1 MTWSQWGSWNTCYK
15 MFEHDKVNKK
25 KGVTIR
31 ILGSL
36 NQNKHFINTIEVL
49 NGLIAQHI
57 GTIEAQNTFKSMT
70 KWLWTQTQDCKH
82 SSILMTCTWFTL
94 LSKLPM
100 KIDLHWIPQ
109 HLHFPTH
116 WINCL

>member
-1 MTWSQWGSWNTCYK
+1 
-15 MFEHDKVNKK
+15 
-25 KGVTIR
+25 
-31 ILGSL
+31 
-36 NQNKHFINTIEVL
+36 
-49 NGLIAQHI
+49 
-57 GTIEAQNTFKSMT
+57 MT